1 MTPKERRRL
10 TRLHAM
16 ERAAWQSGVRLVCGV
31 DEVGRGPLAGPVTA
45 GAVVMCEPLYL
56 EFLNDSKLVTED
68 RRAVLEIAIRERA
81 VSVALGWAS
90 HEEIDRLN
98 IAGASKLA
106 MARALAQLSANP
118 ERVFVDAFR
127 IPDCPF
133 DQEPIIDGDAKS
145 AAIAA
150 ASIVAKVARDRHM
163 TELDAAYPKYGFAH
177 HKGYS
182 TPEHLEALDR
192 FGPCA
197 IHRRSFAPVIA
208 PRLAL
213 EAVAAGIEVPT
224 HFPHPIQQPAQQ
236 SAQQPV
242 A

>member
-1 MTPKERRRL
+1 MPR
-10 TRLHAM
+10 
-16 ERAAWQSGVRLVCGV
+16 S
-31 DEVGRGPLAGPVTA
+31 
-45 GAVVMCEPLYL
+45 
-56 EFLNDSKLVTED
+56 
-68 RRAVLEIAIRERA
+68 
-81 VSVALGWAS
+81 
-90 HEEIDRLN
+90 
-98 IAGASKLA
+98 
-106 MARALAQLSANP
+106 
-118 ERVFVDAFR
+118 
-127 IPDCPF
+127 
-133 DQEPIIDGDAKS
+133 
-145 AAIAA
+145 
-150 ASIVAKVARDRHM
+150 RDRGLEPHRRGRSHAAGGTIGLGARPPSPAALCSFSM

-236 SAQQPV
+236 PAQQPV